1 LRITATATAVP
12 ASEGV
17 GAEAVGTTAARLAH
31 SFETLTASDGRA
43 RFDFLFECPSVP
55 AVSAGAVSQFLAG
68 MQAESPFGLLD
79 DLRQQNL
86 ELQFALH
93 ELEMREQAIARSN
106 DELVETNRGV
116 MAMYEELHDELDRTN
131 RGVVALYAELDERA
145 DQLVEASEARTRF
158 FNAVSHEFR
167 TPINSIVALANL
179 LSGRVD
185 GELTDEQERQVDF
198 ISRAA
203 QQLLEMVSDLLE
215 IARLDSGRLEV
226 RPEPVRVGT
235 LLSDIEEMLGPLLAG
250 RPVALLI
257 DDPPPDI
264 RLRSDPALIVHV
276 LRNLVSNAI
285 GFTSRGWIR
294 VTTTMQ
300 AERLSFVVAD
310 TGIGI
315 DPVDLDRIFEEFY
328 RGANSSGVSGTG
340 LGLSLA
346 RRLAR
351 ALGGDVTAASAPGA
365 GATFTFDLP
374 VRDGAGD
381 SSSL

>member
-1 LRITATATAVP
+1 
-12 ASEGV
+12 
-17 GAEAVGTTAARLAH
+17 
-31 SFETLTASDGRA
+31 
-43 RFDFLFECPSVP
+43 
-55 AVSAGAVSQFLAG
+55 

-179 LSGRVD
+179 LS
-185 GELTDEQERQVDF
+185 EQERQVDF